1 MQNNRYTRME
11 IKRPLFWVFCLFLL
25 VRFLWPAG
33 ENGSFDKLQEGNG
46 EKKIGASG
54 DADVSGVVH
63 NIRNW
68 QQIEISGRVCQ
79 KEYRMQKET
88 EICVIVLD
96 QLEESMNQPE
106 KSLEESI
113 NQPEGSLEESINQL
127 EESTNDVGEQQ
138 IQSERE
144 QRKAEKII
152 CYLDP
157 AEREP
162 YMGQRVTIRGK
173 RLEFSSAT
181 NPGEFDQKKYYQS
194 LNISYKIQSA
204 KILAV
209 SKQYSNICENLYQF
223 KVILGQVIDYLF
235 EEQEAG
241 ILKAMLLGEKTT
253 LDADTK
259 QLYQLGGI
267 IHVLAISGVLNSI
280 LGHI

>member
-54 DADVSGVVH
+54 DADASGAVH

-106 KSLEESI
+106 E
-113 NQPEGSLEESINQL
+113 SLEESINQL

-138 IQSERE
+138 IPSERE

-152 CYLDP
+152 CCL
-157 AEREP
+157 
-162 YMGQRVTIRGK
+162 
-173 RLEFSSAT
+173 SS
-181 NPGEFDQKKYYQS
+181 
-194 LNISYKIQSA
+194 I
-204 KILAV
+204 
-209 SKQYSNICENLYQF
+209 
-223 KVILGQVIDYLF
+223 
-235 EEQEAG
+235 
-241 ILKAMLLGEKTT
+241 
-253 LDADTK
+253 
-259 QLYQLGGI
+259 
-267 IHVLAISGVLNSI
+267 
-280 LGHI
+280 